1 MADFGFA
8 TYKKIDSLTS
18 YRGTKTYIAPE
29 IHEGKIYDGRKVDI
43 FATGVIIF
51 VIVVG
56 FFPFLESRRT
66 DNDYKL
72 IMEGRM
78 DQYWK

>member
-1 MADFGFA
+1 
-8 TYKKIDSLTS
+8 
-18 YRGTKTYIAPE
+18 
-29 IHEGKIYDGRKVDI
+29 VDI

-66 DNDYKL
+66 DKDYKL
-72 IMEGRM
+72 IMDGRM
-78 DQYWK
+78 DQYWKEFTVGINLSEDFKNLIS